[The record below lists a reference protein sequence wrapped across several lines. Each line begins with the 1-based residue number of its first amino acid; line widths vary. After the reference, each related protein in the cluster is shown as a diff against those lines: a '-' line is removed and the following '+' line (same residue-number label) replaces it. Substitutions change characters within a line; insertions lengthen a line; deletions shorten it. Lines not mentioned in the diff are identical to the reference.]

1 MASGK
6 MSLQE
11 QKRVLT
17 NNHKFIVDNLDADDV
32 IDELVQE
39 KLIGRNAAQRVHVMG
54 MSRMDKNR
62 IIVDQLSIAGPGT
75 LEKFCEIL
83 RRNKR
88 QSFIAE
94 ELGKKSCNIITLLCH
109 FYQEFHI
116 IKFLFVLYMWPFNY

>member
-11 QKRVLT
+11 QKRVLA
-17 NNHKFIVDNLDADDV
+17 NNHKFIVDNLDAEDV

-39 KLIGRNAAQRVHVMG
+39 KLIGRNAAERVHLMG

-62 IIVDQLSIAGPGT
+62 IIVDQLSIAGPDM

-94 ELGKKSCNIITLLCH
+94 ELGKC
-109 FYQEFHI
+109 E
-116 IKFLFVLYMWPFNY
+116 

>member
-1 MASGK
+1 MAGK

-17 NNHKFIVDNLDADDV
+17 NSYKFIVDNLDADDV
-32 IDELVQE
+32 IDELIQE
-39 KLIGRNAAQRVHVMG
+39 KLIGRNAAERVHLMG
-54 MSRMDKNR
+54 ISRVDKNR

-88 QSFIAE
+88 QWFIAE
-94 ELGKKSCNIITLLCH
+94 ELGKC
-109 FYQEFHI
+109 E
-116 IKFLFVLYMWPFNY
+116 